1 MKEHPSVMKIIIPL
15 CPVTK
20 KNSQRIFVNRKT
32 KRPFI
37 SPSEKFLEYE
47 KAASRYLTG
56 YKVDEYP
63 VNVKLLFY
71 MPNKRKCD
79 LTNLIEAI
87 DDVLVKTGVLP
98 DDNYNIISAHDGSR
112 VYVDKDSPRTE
123 IYIEKNQ
130 EKEG

>member
-1 MKEHPSVMKIIIPL
+1 MKELPNVMRIVIPL

-32 KRPFI
+32 LRPFI

-47 KAASRYLTG
+47 KAASLYCNG
-56 YKVDEYP
+56 HKVEEFP

-98 DDNYNIISAHDGSR
+98 DDNYNIIAAHDGSR

-123 IYIEKNQ
+123 IYIEKMQ
-130 EKEG
+130 EKEK

>member
-1 MKEHPSVMKIIIPL
+1 MKFIIPL

-32 KRPFI
+32 QRPFI
-37 SPSEKFLEYE
+37 SPSEKFREYE

-56 YKVDEYP
+56 YKVDEFP

-71 MPNKRKCD
+71 IPNKRKCD

-98 DDNYNIISAHDGSR
+98 DDNYNIIAAHDGSR

-123 IYIEKNQ
+123 IYIEKIQ

>member
-1 MKEHPSVMKIIIPL
+1 MKIIIPL

-32 KRPFI
+32 QRPFI
-37 SPSEKFLEYE
+37 SPSEKFREYE

-56 YKVDEYP
+56 YKVDEFP

-79 LTNLIEAI
+79 LTNLMEAI

-98 DDNYNIISAHDGSR
+98 DDSYNIIAAHDGSR

-123 IYIEKNQ
+123 IYIEKMQ
-130 EKEG
+130 EKEE

>member
-1 MKEHPSVMKIIIPL
+1 MKEHPSVMKFIIPL

-32 KRPFI
+32 QRPFI
-37 SPSEKFLEYE
+37 SPSEKFREYE

-56 YKVDEYP
+56 YKVYEFP

-98 DDNYNIISAHDGSR
+98 DDNYNIIASHDGSR

-123 IYIEKNQ
+123 IYIEKIHEQ
-130 EKEG
+130 EG

>member
-1 MKEHPSVMKIIIPL
+1 MKELPNVMRIIIPL

-32 KRPFI
+32 RRPFI
-37 SPSEKFLEYE
+37 STSEKFREYE
-47 KAASRYLTG
+47 KAASLYCNG
-56 YKVDEYP
+56 HKADEFP
-63 VNVKLLFY
+63 VNVKLMFY

-87 DDVLVKTGVLP
+87 DDILVKTGVLP
-98 DDNYNIISAHDGSR
+98 DDNYNIIAAHDGSR

-123 IYIEKNQ
+123 IYIEKIQ
-130 EKEG
+130 EQEE

>member
-1 MKEHPSVMKIIIPL
+1 MKFIIPI

-32 KRPFI
+32 QRPFI
-37 SPSEKFLEYE
+37 SPSEKFREYE
-47 KAASRYLTG
+47 KAASRYLAG
-56 YKVDEYP
+56 YKVDEFP

-79 LTNLIEAI
+79 LTNLMEAI

-98 DDNYNIISAHDGSR
+98 DDSYNIIAAHDGSR

-123 IYIEKNQ
+123 IYIEKIQ